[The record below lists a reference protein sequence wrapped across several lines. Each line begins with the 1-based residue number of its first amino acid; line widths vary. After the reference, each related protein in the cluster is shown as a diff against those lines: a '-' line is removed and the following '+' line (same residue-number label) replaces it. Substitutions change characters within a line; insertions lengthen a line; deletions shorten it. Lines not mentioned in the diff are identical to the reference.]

1 MSADVNIATLNL
13 FNYAEPPL
21 AYHEFDSI
29 YSLPQWQLKTQWI
42 SDWVDTAMP
51 DILGIQEVFSP
62 QALQQQLTPHGFS
75 HFAMAGEPSIDGY
88 VAHQSV
94 VMLASRLPIIESS
107 SVPLDFTLAARFG
120 VSKEFS
126 PSREMLR
133 ATVQLPEIGTTD
145 VYVVHLKSPRAMLGH
160 QDVNLDGFSA
170 ALAGSALG
178 RWASVVKRG
187 TEAMLLY
194 QAILERRAQT
204 GYAVAV
210 VGDFNATIDS
220 SELRGLLTAPNQLYR
235 GDLHATG
242 LLALNEQERLCHLRH
257 FQLQE
262 AQTLACACVPDAHR
276 RVSHFHGAKGS
287 IVDHILLS
295 QEFDGQQQHSLA
307 SVSQYQIFNQHLI
320 SPQHPHDDYA
330 SDHAPVMA
338 TIAPRHAAAK
348 E

>member
-1 MSADVNIATLNL
+1 MTTDVSIATLNL

-29 YSLPQWQLKTQWI
+29 YTQAQWQLKTQWL
-42 SDWVDTAMP
+42 SDWVDQAQP
-51 DILGIQEVFSP
+51 ALLGVQEVFSP
-62 QALQQQLTPHGFS
+62 EALQIQLMTHGYE
-75 HFAMAGEPSIDGY
+75 HFACAGSPSVSGY
-88 VAHQSV
+88 VANQSV
-94 VMLASRLPIIESS
+94 VMLASRFEITEAA

-120 VSKEFS
+120 VNEEFT

-133 ATVQLPEIGTTD
+133 ATIQIPEIGTTD
-145 VYVVHLKSPRAMLGH
+145 MYVVHLKSPRAMLGH
-160 QDVNLDGFSA
+160 QDVNLEGYSA

-204 GYAVAV
+204 GNAVVV

-220 SELRGLLTAPNQLYR
+220 SELRGLLTAPDQLYR

-257 FQLQE
+257 FQLQD
-262 AQTLACACVPDAHR
+262 AQTLAVACAPDKPK
-276 RVSHFHGAKGS
+276 RVSHFHGARGS

-295 QEFDGQQQHSLA
+295 QEFDCQQQHSLGQ
-307 SVSQYQIFNQHLI
+307 VSQYHIFNQHLI
-320 SPQHPHDDYA
+320 KPKHPHDDYA
-330 SDHAPVMA
+330 SDHAPVMVSLA
-338 TIAPRHAAAK
+338 LRH
-348 E
+348 EGTE

>member
-1 MSADVNIATLNL
+1 MAVMSADVNIATLNL

-29 YSLPQWQLKTQWI
+29 YSQSQWQLKTQWI
-42 SDWVDTAMP
+42 ADWIAQAEP
-51 DILGIQEVFSP
+51 DLLGMQEVFSP
-62 QALQQQLTPHGFS
+62 QALQQQLAVQGFE
-75 HFAMAGEPSIDGY
+75 HFAVAGEPSIDGY

-94 VMLASRLPIIESS
+94 VMLASRYPILEST

-120 VSKEFS
+120 VSEGFS

-204 GYAVAV
+204 GYAVVV

-262 AQTLACACVPDAHR
+262 AQALALACAPEKSR
-276 RVSHFHGAKGS
+276 RVSHFHGAHGS

-295 QEFDGQQQHSLA
+295 QEFDCQQQHSLA
-307 SVSQYQIFNQHLI
+307 SVSCYQIFNQHLI
-320 SPQHPHDDYA
+320 KPEHPHDDYA
-330 SDHAPVMA
+330 SDHAPVMVS
-338 TIAPRHAAAK
+338 I